1 MKILETLNPQQ
12 REAVTAPL
20 VPVLVLAGPG
30 SGKTRV
36 LTHRIAYLIGE
47 KGVRPETILAVTFT
61 NKAAREMQARVQ
73 DLLGPAASDRTRGA
87 LNLGTF
93 HAFGAGVLRR
103 EASRLAISREF
114 VIYDSDDQLRVVKQ
128 AVEDL
133 SLDPKQAQPTK
144 LHAAIS
150 NAKNELIRPSDYAA
164 DTYFGEIVQRVYERY
179 QALLLANNAV
189 DFDDLLMYP
198 VRLLREFDDL
208 LRQYRAR
215 YPHLLVDEFQDTNSA
230 QYALL
235 RLLAGDEP
243 HLFVVGDADQ
253 SIYRWRGADYRNV
266 QRFERDYPQARLILL
281 EQNYRSTQ
289 TILDAASA
297 VIDRVSGRKEKRLF
311 TERGHGAPIVIHE
324 TYDESDEARFV
335 LDTISQLTMMGE
347 AEPGDCA
354 VMYRT
359 NAQSRALEEA
369 FLHAGLPYRLVG
381 AQRFYGRR
389 EVKDVIAYLRVIHN
403 PADNVSLL
411 RVINTPS
418 RGIGEKTVEALLES
432 ADRFGGSP
440 GEFLLAL
447 AEDAELPAADPLDA
461 RAKGALSDFAYML
474 ASWVEGLDRVA
485 LGELLDRVLAE
496 VDYRDYVEDGS
507 AQGADRWENV
517 LELHRVAEEFGGM
530 GLATFLEHV
539 ALVSDQDTLTEN
551 LNAPILLT
559 LHAAKGL
566 EFPVVFI
573 VGLDEGVFPHQR
585 SFDDPEEMA
594 EERRLFYVGVTRAK
608 ERLYLLRAFRRRL
621 YGSSSVS
628 EPSRFLDDIPAD
640 LVKGNSVST
649 AQQRQ
654 ASYRRQTRWEPAT
667 QAPVEPVEAR
677 YRAGMRVVHPTFG
690 EGIVMDSRVDRQDE
704 EVIVAFEE
712 NGIKH
717 LLASLAALEIQHD
730 ARN

>member
-1 MKILETLNPQQ
+1 M
-12 REAVTAPL
+12 
-20 VPVLVLAGPG
+20 
-30 SGKTRV
+30 
-36 LTHRIAYLIGE
+36 
-47 KGVRPETILAVTFT
+47 
-61 NKAAREMQARVQ
+61 
-73 DLLGPAASDRTRGA
+73 
-87 LNLGTF
+87 
-93 HAFGAGVLRR
+93 
-103 EASRLAISREF
+103 
-114 VIYDSDDQLRVVKQ
+114 
-128 AVEDL
+128 
-133 SLDPKQAQPTK
+133 
-144 LHAAIS
+144 
-150 NAKNELIRPSDYAA
+150 
-164 DTYFGEIVQRVYERY
+164 
-179 QALLLANNAV
+179 
-189 DFDDLLMYP
+189 
-198 VRLLREFDDL
+198 
-208 LRQYRAR
+208 
-215 YPHLLVDEFQDTNSA
+215 
-230 QYALL
+230 
-235 RLLAGDEP
+235 
-243 HLFVVGDADQ
+243 
-253 SIYRWRGADYRNV
+253 
-266 QRFERDYPQARLILL
+266 
-281 EQNYRSTQ
+281 
-289 TILDAASA
+289 
-297 VIDRVSGRKEKRLF
+297 
-311 TERGHGAPIVIHE
+311 
-324 TYDESDEARFV
+324 
-335 LDTISQLTMMGE
+335 
-347 AEPGDCA
+347 
-354 VMYRT
+354 
-359 NAQSRALEEA
+359 
-369 FLHAGLPYRLVG
+369 
-381 AQRFYGRR
+381 
-389 EVKDVIAYLRVIHN
+389 
-403 PADNVSLL
+403 
-411 RVINTPS
+411 
-418 RGIGEKTVEALLES
+418 ES

-485 LGELLDRVLAE
+485 LGELLGRVLAE